1 MSRVDGPFRV
11 GVYSEES
18 NLTNLNESRV
28 MGLVCPICFNR
39 FTRPPSHVARVN
51 ISYCG
56 RACSSIGATINIAV
70 NCSECGKEM
79 LLKPNELPK
88 IKTCSRR
95 CSTLRRRKPGSR
107 GNNTSEY
114 KDAARM
120 IASKSKQCGQCGVK
134 VGPFVVRGL
143 LSGSSDQGDPILD
156 MSGAVIWCQQCH
168 LSDIAESG
176 GKYSPTKKPMMW
188 GSPANLL
195 DRSQNS

>member
-11 GVYSEES
+11 GVYREES

-95 CSTLRRRKPGSR
+95 CNSLKKRKPGS
-107 GNNTSEY
+107 NPQNISEY
-114 KDAARM
+114 KDMARI
-120 IASKSKQCGQCGVK
+120 IASKSKQCEQCGTK

-143 LSGSSDQGDPILD
+143 CSGAHDNGDPILD
-156 MSGAVIWCQQCH
+156 VSGAVVWCQHCH
-168 LSDIAESG
+168 LSGIAESG
-176 GKYSPTKKPMMW
+176 GKCSPTKPT
-188 GSPANLL
+188 GESTCQIN
-195 DRSQNS
+195 